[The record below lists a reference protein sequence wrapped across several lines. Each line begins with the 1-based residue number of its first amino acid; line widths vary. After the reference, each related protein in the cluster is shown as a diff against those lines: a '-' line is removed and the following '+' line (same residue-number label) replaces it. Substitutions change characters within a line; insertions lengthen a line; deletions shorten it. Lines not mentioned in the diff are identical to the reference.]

1 MAKNMRIKYEA
12 TLECAVAAGVKSG
25 DPVIANGQPGVALTD
40 EGGGVGNVAGR
51 ASVAFGGVWDLP
63 CADVVAAE
71 DTALYLTADRAVTT
85 TAAGNTLFG
94 RSVSLPNPV
103 ARSGGTKAA
112 GAGTITVRL
121 VRA

>member
-1 MAKNMRIKYEA
+1 MAKNMRQQYDGADEY
-12 TLECAVAAGVKSG
+12 AVPAGAKSG
-25 DPVIANGQPGVALTD
+25 EPAIGNGQPVVLLTD

-51 ASVAFGGVWDLP
+51 ATCAFGGVWDLP